1 MPGKIKNQMPA
12 RGILVWGTACV
23 LFSALSFAMSGEQEL
38 ATARAATDND
48 RTVLPVPEKI
58 NSTIRVNSNLVL
70 VPVTV
75 TDHSGKA
82 VSGLEMAH
90 FTLFD
95 GNAPQKIT
103 HFSAEDAPSSIG
115 IVFDSSDSMGPKM
128 RKARE
133 AVNALLNSVNPNS
146 EFFFERFSNRAEI
159 MVPMTSH
166 VREIHDY
173 VERLEV
179 GGGTA
184 LLDGVRLAMNEMT
197 HARYLRKAIV
207 IISDG
212 EDNSSHWTV
221 PELKEAVREKDIL
234 IYAIAIPDGS
244 NSYGGWQ
251 TQKGP
256 VLLQEIASKTGGTMF
271 PVSNIRQIPDVANKI
286 GSWLRTQYVLGFVPD
301 AAAADGTYRQIHLKI
316 DRPKGFPRLHAVWRQ
331 GYFAPKE

>member
-1 MPGKIKNQMPA
+1 
-12 RGILVWGTACV
+12 
-23 LFSALSFAMSGEQEL
+23 
-38 ATARAATDND
+38 
-48 RTVLPVPEKI
+48 
-58 NSTIRVNSNLVL
+58 
-70 VPVTV
+70 VTV

-82 VSGLEMAH
+82 VAGLDMTH
-90 FTLFD
+90 FTIFD
-95 GNAPQKIT
+95 GDTQQKIT

-115 IVFDSSDSMGPKM
+115 IVFDASDSMGPKM

-133 AVNALLNSVNPNS
+133 AVNALLNSVNQNS
-146 EFFFERFSNRAEI
+146 EFFLERFSNRAEVI
-159 MVPMTSH
+159 VPMTSH
-166 VREIHDY
+166 LREIHDR

-184 LLDGVRLAMNEMT
+184 LLDGVRLAMEEMQ
-197 HARYLRKAIV
+197 HAHYLRKAIV

-234 IYAIAIPDGS
+234 IYAIAIPDGAS
-244 NSYGGWQ
+244 SYGGWQ

-256 VLLQEIASKTGGTMF
+256 ALLQDIAAKTGGTMF

-286 GSWLRTQYVLGFVPD
+286 GTWLRSQYVLGFAPD
-301 AAAADGTYRQIHLKI
+301 NVTPDGSYRQIRLKI
-316 DRPKGFPRLHAVWRQ
+316 ERPKGFPRFRAVWRQ